1 MFVNIHILS
10 LNKNQCNAMNIFVKL
25 LLCLG
30 ITGAFKILA
39 ISKLVEP
46 SVLAF
51 WRKKQKRHPRFM

>member
-1 MFVNIHILS
+1 
-10 LNKNQCNAMNIFVKL
+10 MNIFVKL

-46 SVLAF
+46 SVLAL
-51 WRKKQKRHPRFM
+51 WRKKQKRHPRFMKHPVVQVGYASKNYD